1 VTFQRQLLKPGPSPV
16 FGPLKNKTPRTVEI
30 AAETVA
36 LLRRHRS
43 HQAELK
49 LANGEHYHDHGLVFA
64 KEWGDLARR
73 RDTLG
78 EPLQANNLGQRE
90 YAQLVKAAHVRD
102 AASAGRGAGP
112 CRPAVPGSQE
122 DRDHPDRLCPRAAGD
137 AAGRGGEAGGGA
149 ALTAVS
155 PPRGSAGSPPGASA
169 MGAVI
174 PLTAT

>member
-16 FGPLKNKTPRTVEI
+16 FGPVKNKTPRTVEI

-64 KEWGDLARR
+64 KEWGDLTRR

-90 YAQLVKAAHVRD
+90 YAQLVKAAGVRQIKFHGLRHTCATLLLQAGVPAHVVQRRLGHKKIEITLTVYAHALPAMQQD
-102 AASAGRGAGP
+102 AAARLA
-112 CRPAVPGSQE
+112 AVL
-122 DRDHPDRLCPRAAGD
+122 H
-137 AAGRGGEAGGGA
+137 
-149 ALTAVS
+149 
-155 PPRGSAGSPPGASA
+155 
-169 MGAVI
+169 
-174 PLTAT
+174 